1 MRTTLFFTAAFAAIN
16 FAFQTEAISI
26 PTTNMERSATE
37 LAQVDASLSAF
48 IEVDAEQK
56 ERLPGDMFGLRD
68 MMKNGHSEY
77 EHKHLFPSIKWI
89 IK

>member
-48 IEVDAEQK
+48 IEVDAEQ
-56 ERLPGDMFGLRD
+56 
-68 MMKNGHSEY
+68 
-77 EHKHLFPSIKWI
+77 
-89 IK
+89 